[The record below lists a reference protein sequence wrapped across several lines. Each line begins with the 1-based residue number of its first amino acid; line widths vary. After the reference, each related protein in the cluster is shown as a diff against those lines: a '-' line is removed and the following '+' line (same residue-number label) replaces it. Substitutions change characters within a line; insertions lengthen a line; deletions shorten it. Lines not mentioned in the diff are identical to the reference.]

1 MKLLDTNFILRFLL
15 KDNLQQFQ
23 VAKKILNDPAESLYI
38 TDMVAAEIVWVLTS
52 FYKFSRDQITE
63 KLFLLLNLPSIQSNK
78 SVLIRSLYLYRNFN
92 ISFIDAYL
100 AAYAEEEKLEGI
112 YSFDKGLDKI
122 KEIKRFVPK

>member
-23 VAKKILNDPAESLYI
+23 IAKKIFNDPMANLYI
-38 TDMVAAEIVWVLTS
+38 TDMVTAEIVWILTS

-78 SVLIRSLYLYRNFN
+78 SILIRSLYLYRNFN

-100 AAYAEEEKLEGI
+100 SAYMEEEKLEGI

-122 KEIKRFVPK
+122 KSVKRFEPQ

>member
-23 VAKKILNDPAESLYI
+23 VTKKILNNPTENLYI
-38 TDMVAAEIVWVLTS
+38 TDMVAAEIVWILTS
-52 FYKFSRDQITE
+52 FYKFSRDQVTE

-100 AAYAEEEKLEGI
+100 AAYSEEENLEGI

-122 KEIKRFVPK
+122 SKVKRLVPK